1 MDSLL
6 AQAHSHLFTTA
17 KMRSDLFHHIMVL
30 IYNNGIS
37 CQMDVRMNISLTYST
52 AWTDSRMDIW
62 RKMNLQLTQWSYI
75 VGLPRIVFSGQEIG
89 TFSKKVWFSF

>member
-6 AQAHSHLFTTA
+6 ARAHSHLFITA

-52 AWTDSRMDIW
+52 LVVYYVIKALPGLIVAWIFGGR
-62 RKMNLQLTQWSYI
+62 
-75 VGLPRIVFSGQEIG
+75 
-89 TFSKKVWFSF
+89 